1 MKASNLLAIM
11 VVIAAGVL
19 QGCAETGATKASN
32 TAEPAASVPVPAANA
47 GTSPSESSAT
57 IPEANGKPVVV
68 ADNKANFDLVAAA
81 IRKEMQPGG
90 RFGFVDKTSRQTV
103 ESRLSDM
110 QALFDQYGSVDKMQ
124 DPVQS
129 KLLADQNAVNEVL
142 ARNDGNRR
150 ICWKETPVGTHFPTT
165 VCRTLAEI
173 QAQRQ
178 NARDNL
184 QQNRQLIQQY
194 NQIKYNPAPGGGH

>member
-1 MKASNLLAIM
+1 MKASNLLTLMAAM
-11 VVIAAGVL
+11 AAVILL
-19 QGCAETGATKASN
+19 QGCAETGATKAEATQS
-32 TAEPAASVPVPAANA
+32 AAPVQAAS
-47 GTSPSESSAT
+47 TSTASSESSAQ

-90 RFGFVDKTSRQTV
+90 RFGFVDNTGRQTV
-103 ESRLSDM
+103 ESRLADM
-110 QALFDQYGSVDKMQ
+110 QTLFDQYGSVDKMQ
-124 DPVQS
+124 APVQT

>member
-1 MKASNLLAIM
+1 MKASNFLTVTVA
-11 VVIAAGVL
+11 IAAMML
-19 QGCAETGATKASN
+19 QGCAETGATKAN
-32 TAEPAASVPVPAANA
+32 TAKVAAPVQAASATTA
-47 GTSPSESSAT
+47 SSESSAN

-81 IRKEMQPGG
+81 VRKQMQPGG
-90 RFGFVDKTSRQTV
+90 RFGFVDNTGRQTV
-103 ESRLSDM
+103 ESRLADM
-110 QALFDQYGSVDKMQ
+110 QTLFDQYGSVDKMQ
-124 DPVQS
+124 GPVQT

-150 ICWKETPVGTHFPTT
+150 ICWRETPVGTHFPTM

-178 NARDNL
+178 NARQNL
-184 QQNRQLIQQY
+184 DQNRQLIQQY
-194 NQIKYNPAPGGGH
+194 NQIKYSPAPGGGH

>member
-1 MKASNLLAIM
+1 MKASTLMAVTAL
-11 VVIAAGVL
+11 VAAMML
-19 QGCAETGATKASN
+19 QGCAETGTTKAN
-32 TAEPAASVPVPAANA
+32 MTEPVAPVQAANA
-47 GTSPSESSAT
+47 TTAPPESSAN

-68 ADNKANFDLVAAA
+68 ADNKADFDLVAAA
-81 IRKEMQPGG
+81 IRKQMQPGG
-90 RFGFVDKTSRQTV
+90 RFGFVDNSGRQTV
-103 ESRLSDM
+103 ESRLADM
-110 QALFDQYGSVDKMQ
+110 QTLFDQYGSVDKMQ
-124 DPVQS
+124 TPAQT

-184 QQNRQLIQQY
+184 NQNRQLIQQY
-194 NQIKYNPAPGGGH
+194 NQIKNSPAPGGGH

>member
-1 MKASNLLAIM
+1 MKASNLLTLTAA
-11 VVIAAGVL
+11 IAAVILL
-19 QGCAETGATKASN
+19 QGCAETGATKAEATQS
-32 TAEPAASVPVPAANA
+32 AAPVQAAS
-47 GTSPSESSAT
+47 TSTASPESSAQ

-90 RFGFVDKTSRQTV
+90 RFGFVDNTGRQTV
-103 ESRLSDM
+103 ESRLADM
-110 QALFDQYGSVDKMQ
+110 QTLFDQYGSVDKMQ
-124 DPVQS
+124 APVQT

>member
-1 MKASNLLAIM
+1 MKASNLLTLTAAM
-11 VVIAAGVL
+11 AAVILL
-19 QGCAETGATKASN
+19 QGCAETGATKAEATQAAAPVQAVSTS
-32 TAEPAASVPVPAANA
+32 TAS
-47 GTSPSESSAT
+47 SESSAQ

-81 IRKEMQPGG
+81 IRKQMQPGG
-90 RFGFVDKTSRQTV
+90 RFGFVDNTGRHTV
-103 ESRLSDM
+103 ESRLADM
-110 QALFDQYGSVDKMQ
+110 QTMFDQYGSVDKMQ
-124 DPVQS
+124 APVQA

-184 QQNRQLIQQY
+184 QQNQQLIQQY

>member
-1 MKASNLLAIM
+1 MKASNLLTLTAA
-11 VVIAAGVL
+11 IAAVILL
-19 QGCAETGATKASN
+19 QGCAETGATKAEATQS
-32 TAEPAASVPVPAANA
+32 AAPVQAAS
-47 GTSPSESSAT
+47 TSTSSSESSAQ

-90 RFGFVDKTSRQTV
+90 RFGFVDNTGRQTV
-103 ESRLSDM
+103 ESRLADM
-110 QALFDQYGSVDKMQ
+110 QTLFDQYGSVDKMQ
-124 DPVQS
+124 APVQT

>member
-1 MKASNLLAIM
+1 MKARNFVTVAAA
-11 VVIAAGVL
+11 IAAVVL
-19 QGCAETGATKASN
+19 QGCATTDATKAN
-32 TAEPAASVPVPAANA
+32 TAESAVPVQATSATA
-47 GTSPSESSAT
+47 SPSESAN
-57 IPEANGKPVVV
+57 IPEANGKPIVV

-81 IRKEMQPGG
+81 IRKQMQPGG
-90 RFGFVDKTSRQTV
+90 RFGFVDKTGRQTV
-103 ESRLSDM
+103 ESGLTDM

-124 DPVQS
+124 GPVQA

-173 QAQRQ
+173 QAQRE
-178 NARDNL
+178 NARQNL
-184 QQNRQLIQQY
+184 DQNRQLLQQY
-194 NQIKYNPAPGGGH
+194 NQIKYSPAPGGGH

>member
-1 MKASNLLAIM
+1 MKAFNLLM
-11 VVIAAGVL
+11 VTVAIAAVML
-19 QGCAETGATKASN
+19 QGCAETSATKPN
-32 TAEPAASVPVPAANA
+32 TAEGTAPVQTASSST
-47 GTSPSESSAT
+47 GPSESSAN
-57 IPEANGKPVVV
+57 IPEMNGKPVVV
-68 ADNKANFDLVAAA
+68 ADNKTNFDLVAAA
-81 IRKEMQPGG
+81 IRKEMQSGG
-90 RFGFVDKTSRQTV
+90 RFGFVDRTGRQTV
-103 ESRLSDM
+103 ESRLVDM
-110 QALFDQYGSVDKMQ
+110 QALFAQYGSVDKMQ
-124 DPVQS
+124 GPVQA

-165 VCRTLAEI
+165 ICRTLAEI

-184 QQNRQLIQQY
+184 QQNQQLIQQY

>member
-1 MKASNLLAIM
+1 MKASNFLMMTVA
-11 VVIAAGVL
+11 IAAVVL
-19 QGCAETGATKASN
+19 QGCAETGTTKSN
-32 TAEPAASVPVPAANA
+32 SAEGTAPMQAAN
-47 GTSPSESSAT
+47 TSTAPSESSAN

-90 RFGFVDKTSRQTV
+90 RFGFVDNTGRQTV
-103 ESRLSDM
+103 ESRLADM
-110 QALFDQYGSVDKMQ
+110 QTLFDQYGSVEKMQ
-124 DPVQS
+124 GPAQT

-184 QQNRQLIQQY
+184 QQNQQLLQQY
-194 NQIKYNPAPGGGH
+194 NQIKYSPAPGGGH

>member
-1 MKASNLLAIM
+1 MKASKFLA
-11 VVIAAGVL
+11 VTLVIGAMTL
-19 QGCAETGATKASN
+19 QGCAETGATRAN
-32 TAEPAASVPVPAANA
+32 IIEPAAPVQAASA
-47 GTSPSESSAT
+47 QAVPSEASAN

-68 ADNKANFDLVAAA
+68 ADNKASFDLVAAA
-81 IRKEMQPGG
+81 IRKQMQSGG
-90 RFGFVDKTSRQTV
+90 RFGFVDNAGRQTV
-103 ESRLSDM
+103 ESRLADM
-110 QALFDQYGSVDKMQ
+110 QTLFDQYGSVDKMQ
-124 DPVQS
+124 GPAQT

-150 ICWKETPVGTHFPTT
+150 ICWRETPVGTHFPTM

-184 QQNRQLIQQY
+184 DQNRQLIQQY
-194 NQIKYNPAPGGGH
+194 NQIKYSPAPGGGH

>member
-1 MKASNLLAIM
+1 MKASTLMTATAL
-11 VVIAAGVL
+11 VAAMML
-19 QGCAETGATKASN
+19 QGCAQTGATKAN
-32 TAEPAASVPVPAANA
+32 TTGPLTQVQATSATTAS
-47 GTSPSESSAT
+47 SESSAN

-68 ADNKANFDLVAAA
+68 ADNKADFDLVAAA
-81 IRKEMQPGG
+81 IRKQMQPGG
-90 RFGFVDKTSRQTV
+90 RFGFVDNSGRQTV
-103 ESRLSDM
+103 ESRLVDM
-110 QALFDQYGSVDKMQ
+110 QTLFDQYGSVDKMQ
-124 DPVQS
+124 TPAQT

-173 QAQRQ
+173 QSQRQ

-184 QQNRQLIQQY
+184 NQNRQLIQQY
-194 NQIKYNPAPGGGH
+194 NQIKYSPAPGGGH

>member
-1 MKASNLLAIM
+1 MKASNLLTLTLA
-11 VVIAAGVL
+11 IAAMML
-19 QGCAETGATKASN
+19 QGCAETGTTRAN
-32 TAEPAASVPVPAANA
+32 TAEPVAPVQAARATTGS
-47 GTSPSESSAT
+47 SESSAN

-81 IRKEMQPGG
+81 IRQEMQPGG
-90 RFGFVDKTSRQTV
+90 RFGSVNDTGRQTV
-103 ESRLSDM
+103 ENRLADM
-110 QALFDQYGSVDKMQ
+110 QTLFDQYGSVDKMQ
-124 DPVQS
+124 GLAQT

-173 QAQRQ
+173 QGQRQ
-178 NARDNL
+178 NARDKL
-184 QQNRQLIQQY
+184 DQNRQLIQQE
-194 NQIKYNPAPGGGH
+194 NQIKYSPAPGGGH

>member
-1 MKASNLLAIM
+1 MKASNLLTLTLA
-11 VVIAAGVL
+11 IAAMML
-19 QGCAETGATKASN
+19 QGCAETGTTRAN
-32 TAEPAASVPVPAANA
+32 TAEPVAPVQAASATT
-47 GTSPSESSAT
+47 GSSESSAN

-81 IRKEMQPGG
+81 IRQEMQPGG
-90 RFGFVDKTSRQTV
+90 RFGSVNDTGRQTV
-103 ESRLSDM
+103 ENRLADM
-110 QALFDQYGSVDKMQ
+110 RTLFDQYGSVDKMQ
-124 DPVQS
+124 GLAQT

-173 QAQRQ
+173 QGQRQ
-178 NARDNL
+178 NARDKL
-184 QQNRQLIQQY
+184 DQNRQLIQQE
-194 NQIKYNPAPGGGH
+194 NQIKYSPAPGGGH

>member
-1 MKASNLLAIM
+1 MKASNLLTM
-11 VVIAAGVL
+11 TVVIATVML
-19 QGCAETGATKASN
+19 QGCAETGATKAN
-32 TAEPAASVPVPAANA
+32 TAAPAASVQA
-47 GTSPSESSAT
+47 TSATTAPSESSAN

-68 ADNKANFDLVAAA
+68 ADNKVNFDLVAAA
-81 IRKEMQPGG
+81 IRKQMQPGG
-90 RFGFVDKTSRQTV
+90 RFGFVDNKGRQTV
-103 ESRLSDM
+103 ESGLADM

-124 DPVQS
+124 DPVQT

-178 NARDNL
+178 NAQDNL

-194 NQIKYNPAPGGGH
+194 NQIKYSPAPGGGH

>member
-1 MKASNLLAIM
+1 MKASNLLTM
-11 VVIAAGVL
+11 TLVIAAVML
-19 QGCAETGATKASN
+19 QGCVETGATKAN
-32 TAEPAASVPVPAANA
+32 TAPAAPTPAQATNA
-47 GTSPSESSAT
+47 TAAPSESSAN

-81 IRKEMQPGG
+81 VRKEMQPGG
-90 RFGFVDKTSRQTV
+90 RFGFVDNAGRQTV
-103 ESRLSDM
+103 ESRLADM
-110 QALFDQYGSVDKMQ
+110 QTLFDQYGSVDKMQ
-124 DPVQS
+124 GPAQT
-129 KLLADQNAVNEVL
+129 KLLTDQNAVNEVL

-184 QQNRQLIQQY
+184 DQNRQLLQQY

>member
-1 MKASNLLAIM
+1 MKASNFLMMAAA
-11 VVIAAGVL
+11 IAAVVL
-19 QGCAETGATKASN
+19 QGCAETGTIKSN
-32 TAEPAASVPVPAANA
+32 PAEGIAPMQAAS
-47 GTSPSESSAT
+47 TSTAPSESSAN

-68 ADNKANFDLVAAA
+68 ADNIDLVAAA

-90 RFGFVDKTSRQTV
+90 RFGLVDNAGRQTV
-103 ESRLSDM
+103 ESRLADM
-110 QALFDQYGSVDKMQ
+110 QTLFEQYGSVEKMQ
-124 DPVQS
+124 GPAQT

-184 QQNRQLIQQY
+184 QQNQQLLQQY